1 MATIST
7 ELLRNIH
14 EVTNNRPLTKEE
26 LQVAYLAGFI
36 HTCFDE
42 DFKDPS
48 TWKAD
53 SELVGY
59 VAVRLTEATAQ
70 IFQEISDKQ
79 TEVIRQLIKDKPL
92 NG

>member
-7 ELLRNIH
+7 ELLENIH
-14 EVTNNRPLTKEE
+14 EATNNRPLTKEE

-36 HTCFDE
+36 HTCLDE
-42 DFKDPS
+42 DFNDPS

-53 SELVGY
+53 SDLVGY

-70 IFQEISDKQ
+70 IFQEISAKQ
-79 TEVIRQLIKDKPL
+79 TEVIRQLTQNRPL